1 MQHRLRAFPAPAH
14 CGLIM
19 GEPSYRG
26 CVLGRHPSRRHVVP
40 GEAPIGRRIR
50 ERRREL
56 GLTQA
61 GLAGADYTKSFISQL
76 ESGDADPSLDTLQFL
91 SRRLQTSLSAL
102 AGDPPD
108 QRLAA
113 VEGLLLWGREAS
125 AARNGPLARHVL
137 RVAAELAD
145 AAGSN
150 RHRAEARLALAEFEA
165 EHGDSAAAASILAG
179 IAELAASLGPHSV
192 ARRNLA
198 AGLLALRERDG
209 AAAVSSF
216 RAVLAGL
223 KTTARHPALV
233 ARALLGLGAALS
245 LSGDLRNSARRLAS
259 AAKLASRYGLHA
271 LHGRAVLQL
280 ALLKREEDARTEA
293 VQLLA
298 EAEGILDGTDD
309 REAQIEA
316 LIQRGRMLLDG
327 GDSAGALEVARRAVT
342 LSDEHQDPLVGARAS
357 GLAGRALLHQHRA
370 EEAVPMLAQAIERL
384 RAGGSSND
392 LVESANDLSAYY
404 GSRGE
409 HALADRYRRIAN
421 GTRDRD
427 NGEAAPA
434 ADGEAV
440 PQERSTTPL
449 SSSGV

>member
-1 MQHRLRAFPAPAH
+1 M
-14 CGLIM
+14 
-19 GEPSYRG
+19 
-26 CVLGRHPSRRHVVP
+26 GRHPSRRHVAP

-50 ERRREL
+50 ERRRDL

-76 ESGDADPSLDTLQFL
+76 ESGDADPSLDTLRFL
-91 SRRLQTSLSAL
+91 SRRLKTSLSAL

-113 VEGLLLWGREAS
+113 VEGLLLWGREAA
-125 AARNGPLARHVL
+125 AARNGPFARHVL

-150 RHRAEARLALAEFEA
+150 LHQAEARLTLAEFEA
-165 EHGDSAAAASILAG
+165 EHGDPAAAASILAG

-192 ARRNLA
+192 ARRNLT
-198 AGLLALRERDG
+198 AGLLALRGRDG
-209 AAAVSSF
+209 ATAAASF

-223 KTTARHPALV
+223 KTTTRHPGLV

-245 LSGDLRNSARRLAS
+245 LSGDLRGSARRVAS
-259 AAKLASRYGLHA
+259 AAKLASRHGLRA
-271 LHGRAVLQL
+271 SHGRAVLHL
-280 ALLKREEDARTEA
+280 ALLKRDEGARSEA

-316 LIQRGRMLLDG
+316 LIQRGRMLLDA
-327 GDSAGALEVARRAVT
+327 GDGAGALEVGRRAVS
-342 LSDEHQDPLVGARAS
+342 LANEHQDPLVAARAS

-370 EEAVPMLAQAIERL
+370 EEALPVLAQAVERL
-384 RAGGSSND
+384 QAAGSSVD
-392 LVESANDLSAYY
+392 LAESASDLSAYY
-404 GSRGE
+404 RSRGD
-409 HALADRYRRIAN
+409 HALADRYRAIAG
-421 GTRDRD
+421 GTRDH
-427 NGEAAPA
+427 GEAAPAAPA
-434 ADGEAV
+434 ADGEAA